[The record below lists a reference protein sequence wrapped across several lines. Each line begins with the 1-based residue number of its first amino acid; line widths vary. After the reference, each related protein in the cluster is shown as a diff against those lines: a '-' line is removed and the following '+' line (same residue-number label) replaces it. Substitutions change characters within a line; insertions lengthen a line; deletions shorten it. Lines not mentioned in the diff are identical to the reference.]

1 MATAGAAAVGLPR
14 FAHAQGAYKAEY
26 KMSTVVPPA
35 FAWGKGGEI
44 FLTLVKERTNG
55 RINIKQYP
63 GASLVQGQQDREFS
77 AMRQGVIDVLCGAPI
92 NWTSTVPQL
101 GVFTLPFLM
110 PDHKAWDAVMA
121 SELVNRDYFEMVRK
135 AGAEPLAIGETGY
148 RQISNSKRPL
158 IKPDDLKGLKV
169 RVVGSPMYGEIMSSM
184 GANPTFMSWAD
195 TQPALASGAVDAQEN
210 PLEVFLA
217 AKVNTLGQ
225 KYVTK
230 WNYSNDILLYA
241 IAAPVWASWTP
252 ADQRIV
258 REAAVDAGE
267 AAGRAGA
274 QALRRGRGAR
284 LGARRQR
291 PRADA
296 CRRWRPGRS
305 RRAVR
310 MRATRRRPSR
320 ASSAASR
327 RSSPRRARH
336 ERPRTAA
343 PKGPLRPARRD
354 RAQREGAPVS
364 EGDAATLRPRRATLP
379 VDDSIFFKL
388 VRVVNLTAR
397 PFSESI
403 GKAYHLSL
411 NEWRVLL
418 VLANHPRVVASEVA
432 ALTGLDKMT
441 VSRAIAALERRG
453 RVVRK
458 VDATD
463 RRRMLLRLSA
473 AGERL
478 YERIGLPA
486 KARERSLFRG
496 IGDADQERLGR
507 LLDRL
512 IANLL
517 TADRGEA

>member
-1 MATAGAAAVGLPR
+1 MLNRRMVITTLGAAAVGLPR

-44 FLTLVKERTNG
+44 FLTLVKERTQG

-252 ADQRIV
+252 ADQKIV
-258 REAAVDAGE
+258 REAAVDAAKQQVALVRKLFAEDVERVSALGVNVHVPTPPEME
-267 AAGRAGA
+267 AWQIA
-274 QALRRGRGAR
+274 
-284 LGARRQR
+284 ARRPYARYKAQTE
-291 PRADA
+291 PRIVGGIEEIVAK
-296 CRRWRPGRS
+296 
-305 RRAVR
+305 
-310 MRATRRRPSR
+310 TR
-320 ASSAASR
+320 
-327 RSSPRRARH
+327 
-336 ERPRTAA
+336 
-343 PKGPLRPARRD
+343 
-354 RAQREGAPVS
+354 
-364 EGDAATLRPRRATLP
+364 
-379 VDDSIFFKL
+379 
-388 VRVVNLTAR
+388 
-397 PFSESI
+397 
-403 GKAYHLSL
+403 KA
-411 NEWRVLL
+411 
-418 VLANHPRVVASEVA
+418 
-432 ALTGLDKMT
+432 
-441 VSRAIAALERRG
+441 
-453 RVVRK
+453 
-458 VDATD
+458 
-463 RRRMLLRLSA
+463 
-473 AGERL
+473 
-478 YERIGLPA
+478 
-486 KARERSLFRG
+486 
-496 IGDADQERLGR
+496 
-507 LLDRL
+507 
-512 IANLL
+512 
-517 TADRGEA
+517 